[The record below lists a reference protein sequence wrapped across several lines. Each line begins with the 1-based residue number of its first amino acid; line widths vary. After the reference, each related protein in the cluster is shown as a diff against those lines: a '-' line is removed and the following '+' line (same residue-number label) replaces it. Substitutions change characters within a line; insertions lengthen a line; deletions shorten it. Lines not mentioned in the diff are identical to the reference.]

1 MDNGLVMLF
10 YGWIHVDLEFQL
22 ILFWYMLISE
32 SQRLTLVALWIIQKP
47 AKQNIREI

>member
-22 ILFWYMLISE
+22 LLFWYMLISE
-32 SQRLTLVALWIIQKP
+32 SQRLTLVAL
-47 AKQNIREI
+47 